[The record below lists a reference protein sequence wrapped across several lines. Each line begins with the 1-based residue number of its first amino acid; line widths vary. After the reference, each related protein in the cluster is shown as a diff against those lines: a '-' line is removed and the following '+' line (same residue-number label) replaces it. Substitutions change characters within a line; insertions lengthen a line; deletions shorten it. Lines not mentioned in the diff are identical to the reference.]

1 MGGEVSSHK
10 EPGIK
15 GTAPTTTRVTTC
27 PLSFYL
33 PHPYRNS
40 PSAKKMLPAK
50 EAEIL
55 GGRIQFLAIVA
66 WLLFCGEGKRKKIIM
81 AEQEVPTDPW
91 RLPVSPGVAK
101 ASPPPPHSRT

>member
-1 MGGEVSSHK
+1 MRGEVSSHN

-15 GTAPTTTRVTTC
+15 RTAPTTTRVTTC
-27 PLSFYL
+27 PLSFHL

-40 PSAKKMLPAK
+40 PSAQKMLPAK

-81 AEQEVPTDPW
+81 AESKKTQQIPGDC
-91 RLPVSPGVAK
+91 LMSPGVAK
-101 ASPPPPHSRT
+101 ASPPPTL